1 MLNKKASEKMK
12 IIKYPQSCLMVET
25 KGKKILVDAGG
36 LKYQTHFLEEW
47 KTADII
53 LITHKHGDHIKSDVL
68 KDLDIS
74 MYSTLEVQNAY
85 PELRFTIVKENDCI
99 PLGDIKIEVVKAIHG
114 YNPNL
119 KNGGEVLE
127 NVDYIIDD
135 GEHRLYITSDTICFP
150 NDYKA
155 DIVALPVTAYGLT
168 MSSYEAALY
177 TKELGA
183 KLVLPIHMDNEK
195 YPTDIN
201 YMKENFAKFDIN
213 YKVLKIE
220 ETLEV

>member
-68 KDLDIS
+68 KDINIPI
-74 MYSTLEVQNAY
+74 YSTQEVQDTYTEIKFN
-85 PELRFTIVKENDCI
+85 IVKENDI
-99 PLGDIKIEVVKAIHG
+99 LDFDSIKIEVVKAIHG
-114 YNPNL
+114 YNPLL
-119 KNGGEVLE
+119 KNGGQVFE
-127 NVDYIIDD
+127 NVGYIIDD
-135 GEHRLYITSDTICFP
+135 GSRRLYTTSDTICFN

-155 DIVALPVTAYGLT
+155 DVVALPVTAHGLT
-168 MSSYEAALY
+168 MSAFEASLFS
-177 TKELGA
+177 KELGA

-195 YPTDIN
+195 YPTDVN
-201 YMKENFAKFDIN
+201 YMKENFDKFGIN
-213 YKVLKIE
+213 YKVLEIE
-220 ETLEV
+220 ESIEI